1 MIKKVFAIISLGALF
16 SYAQA
21 DTAEMSDGSKL
32 MGEAKSLQDGKL
44 LFSTTFA
51 GDVRL
56 DWNQVKTLETSVPA
70 LAELKPPPRPEP
82 VASEE
87 EPKGR
92 TLVYEVAADLAGKEG
107 NVRKMEYGLGAS
119 AILAGDVDKLKLYLA
134 LRKAEVEGVD
144 TENNLT
150 AGLDYERD
158 ITDATNWYVRGEYHE
173 DDFKAIDYRATVAA
187 GLGHYFFQEEKHSLR
202 GRLGLYYQHDE
213 YLADL
218 GSDDSVGL
226 ELGLNHVIFAN
237 EWVKIVTDVRYLPTF
252 TALDDFDVIHET
264 TVDIPVGGSAL
275 WKLRLGVGNEY
286 DSQAAA
292 GREKLDTYYFA
303 RLVLNWEHGKFLKAS
318 GLRK

>member
-1 MIKKVFAIISLGALF
+1 MVKKIFSLISFGLF
-16 SYAQA
+16 SVCVHA
-21 DTAEMSDGSKL
+21 DTVEMVDGSRL
-32 MGEAKSLQDGKL
+32 SGAAKSLQDGQL

-51 GDVRL
+51 GDIRL

-70 LAELKPPPRPEP
+70 LAALKAPAPPPP
-82 VASEE
+82 AEE
-87 EPKGR
+87 QAKGR
-92 TLVYEVAADLAGKEG
+92 TLVYEIAADLAGKEG

-119 AILAGDVDKLKLYLA
+119 ATLAGEADKLKLYLA

-150 AGLDYERD
+150 AGVDYERD
-158 ITDATNWYVRGEYHE
+158 ITETTNWYIRGEYHE
-173 DDFKAIDYRATVAA
+173 DDFKAIDYRTTVAA

-202 GRLGLYYQHDE
+202 GRVGLYYQHDE

-237 EWVKIVTDVRYLPTF
+237 DWVKVVTDLRYLPTF
-252 TALDDFDVIHET
+252 ETLDDFDVIHET
-264 TVDIPVGGSAL
+264 VVDIPVAGSAL